1 MSEPQDNK
9 WHLDR
14 KVPLA
19 LIFAIIVQTIILVS
33 WVSVLGERVSSLER
47 ARDATAP
54 QSDRLTRVEVK
65 IEGIQAT
72 TERIERLIR
81 REPPN

>member
-1 MSEPQDNK
+1 MEDGK
-9 WHLDR
+9 WHLDK

-19 LIFAIIVQTIILVS
+19 LIFAILVQTVVVVS
-33 WVSVLGERVSSLER
+33 WLSTLGERVNNLER
-47 ARDATAP
+47 SRDATAP
-54 QSDRLTRVEVK
+54 QSERLTRVEVK

-81 REPPN
+81 REPQN